1 MHEGDVATV
10 QEERVIVE
18 NVSQDYRFK
27 VTKNLG
33 IFFVQVL
40 FVSFNK
46 FQCVCQGRGNMS
58 TTELVKGHY
67 SWGIHLIILSIL

>member
-1 MHEGDVATV
+1 MHEGDVATA
-10 QEERVIVE
+10 QEERVIDE

-40 FVSFNK
+40 FVSF
-46 FQCVCQGRGNMS
+46 
-58 TTELVKGHY
+58 
-67 SWGIHLIILSIL
+67 